1 MGHLPGPAGL
11 GDAPRGCGD
20 HRGGQPDARGL
31 PAALRSAVRRGAGP
45 AGTGLSPTA
54 AGRLLDAVLCFKY
67 LRTVA
72 NDNTIHFNGAALQ
85 ALPDGRR
92 TSYARTR
99 VEVQERLDG
108 SIVVVHQG
116 RTVATEPAPAGP
128 VALRAR
134 TGRRSNGQLP
144 ADSPARPAR
153 DGHRAQTT
161 APRPRRKPRPA
172 SPPSQRPTTH
182 GGEHY

>member
-1 MGHLPGPAGL
+1 M
-11 GDAPRGCGD
+11 
-20 HRGGQPDARGL
+20 
-31 PAALRSAVRRGAGP
+31 
-45 AGTGLSPTA
+45 
-54 AGRLLDAVLCFKY
+54 LCFKY

-161 APRPRRKPRPA
+161 APRPPAKTPARIPAKPAPNHPWRRA
-172 SPPSQRPTTH
+172 LLT
-182 GGEHY
+182 